1 MVMQLL
7 LGFQYGDYR
16 IKEIAT
22 GNDNYILNPQNKIVK
37 VQTDKTTTITLE
49 NKHKEGNVIVYKVDK
64 DNNRLVLGGVTF
76 DLFSEEFNKVVGT
89 YITDVNGEIHIDNLR
104 IGNYKLL
111 EKNTNKWYNLADDTE
126 INVKWDTTVSTT
138 IENELKKGSIRV
150 IKVDLDNNEI
160 KLEGVKFDVFDE
172 NNNFLETITTDE
184 NGEAVTSRY
193 SVRDFA
199 KLKIKESETLEN
211 YVLSDEIKTIELEPN
226 YIKDIVF
233 QNEKKK
239 AQIKVIKVDKDNNEI
254 KLQNVTFNVLDEQ
267 GNIVDTLTTDI
278 NGVAISKRIPIDQN
292 YTIVEIRN

>member
-1 MVMQLL
+1 MQLL

-211 YVLSDEIKTIELEPN
+211 YVLSDEVKTIELEPN